1 MQLIT
6 GALLAN
12 RSIYLTIG
20 LFPLNTLF
28 MKRKDIKQKIEEKA
42 LNIPLDVLLTGKRNR
57 NLTKKM
63 QGFAV
68 DLATGETKAQA
79 YRNNYD
85 TQAKPKAVG
94 DQAHKLAKHPAI
106 VKEVDLITEA
116 LEAAAAHSAAQLRG
130 LVIGRLTKEA
140 LNMESPAAAR
150 ISAIKALGQ
159 VSEIAA
165 FTERKE
171 IRNVQGS
178 DDIKAQLLEMIQGA
192 MHNQARTIDQDA
204 NQVEI
209 DNLLA
214 EISNPAAKEI
224 PENAPPPAPDAP
236 FLENLQGGNEHSN
249 PHKQSPSEKDS
260 GNQLEIL
267 PVEQGE
273 GGIKNSPDWKEDPIG
288 NTPVSGFK
296 TKG

>member
-1 MQLIT
+1 
-6 GALLAN
+6 
-12 RSIYLTIG
+12 
-20 LFPLNTLF
+20 
-28 MKRKDIKQKIEEKA
+28 MKRKDIKQKLEEKA

-79 YRNNYD
+79 YRNNYNSNGKAK
-85 TQAKPKAVG
+85 TQG
-94 DQAHKLAKHPAI
+94 NEGSKLAKHPEIA
-106 VKEVDLITEA
+106 KEVDLITEA
-116 LEAAAAHSAAQLRG
+116 LEAAALHTAGQLRG

-171 IRNVQGS
+171 ISHVKPS
-178 DDIKAQLLEMIQGA
+178 EDIKAQLLKMIQGA
-192 MHNQARTIDQDA
+192 MHDQARTLDQDA
-204 NQVEI
+204 NQAAI

-214 EISNPAAKEI
+214 EISRPPPNEI
-224 PENAPPPAPDAP
+224 PENALPPAPDAP
-236 FLENLQGGNEHSN
+236 FPGKIEGGNTHSN
-249 PHKQSPSEKDS
+249 PHKQSPSKS
-260 GNQLEIL
+260 NSTIQLEIL
-267 PVEQGE
+267 PVDQGE
-273 GGIKNSPDWKEDPIG
+273 GVQKSHPDWDELHTG
-288 NTPVSGFK
+288 TPPVTVSEQ
-296 TKG
+296 KG

>member
-1 MQLIT
+1 MQVHCLQIY
-6 GALLAN
+6 AISLRCILF
-12 RSIYLTIG
+12 SI
-20 LFPLNTLF
+20 NTLF
-28 MKRKDIKQKIEEKA
+28 MKRKEIKQKIEEQA

-79 YRNNYD
+79 YRNNYNTKGKAK
-85 TQAKPKAVG
+85 TQG
-94 DQAHKLAKHPAI
+94 NEGSKLAKHPEIA
-106 VKEVDLITEA
+106 KEVELITEA

-171 IRNVQGS
+171 ITQVKAS
-178 DDIKAQLLEMIQGA
+178 DDIKAQLLKMIQGA
-192 MHNQARTIDQDA
+192 MHDQARTVDQDA
-204 NQVEI
+204 NQAEI

-214 EISNPAAKEI
+214 EISSPAPKEI
-224 PENAPPPAPDAP
+224 DETVNPPTPNPPFSEN
-236 FLENLQGGNEHSN
+236 FTGGNTHSI
-249 PHKQSPSEKDS
+249 PHNHSPSE
-260 GNQLEIL
+260 NQLEIL

-273 GGIKNSPDWKEDPIG
+273 GVQKNHPDWQEIDTGKAP
-288 NTPVSGFK
+288 PSGFN

>member
-1 MQLIT
+1 
-6 GALLAN
+6 
-12 RSIYLTIG
+12 
-20 LFPLNTLF
+20 

-42 LNIPLDVLLTGKRNR
+42 LAIPLDVLLTGKRNR

-85 TQAKPKAVG
+85 TKASPKVTG
-94 DQAHKLAKHPAI
+94 DQASKLAKHPAI
-106 VKEVDLITEA
+106 KQEVELITEA
-116 LEAAAAHSAAQLRG
+116 LEAAALHSAAQLRG

-171 IRNVQGS
+171 ITQVKAS
-178 DDIKAQLLEMIQGA
+178 DDVRAQLVKMIQGA
-192 MHNQARTIDQDA
+192 MRDNARTVDQDA
-204 NQVEI
+204 NQAEI
-209 DNLLA
+209 DSLLA
-214 EISNPAAKEI
+214 EINQAAPSEIPAA
-224 PENAPPPAPDAP
+224 ALPPAPAP
-236 FLENLQGGNEHSN
+236 AFHEILEGGNTHSN
-249 PHKQSPSEKDS
+249 PHNQSPSEFYVDS
-260 GNQLEIL
+260 NPHGGGPIISHDIGENPDIEEGTPSDLDS
-267 PVEQGE
+267 QG
-273 GGIKNSPDWKEDPIG
+273 
-288 NTPVSGFK
+288 
-296 TKG
+296 

>member
-1 MQLIT
+1 
-6 GALLAN
+6 
-12 RSIYLTIG
+12 
-20 LFPLNTLF
+20 

-42 LNIPLDVLLTGKRNR
+42 LAIPLDVLLTGKRNR

-85 TQAKPKAVG
+85 TKAKPKAVG

-116 LEAAAAHSAAQLRG
+116 LEAAALHSAAQLRG

-171 IRNVQGS
+171 IRTVKGS

-204 NQVEI
+204 NQAEI
-209 DNLLA
+209 DSLLA
-214 EISNPAAKEI
+214 EIAAPAPNEI
-224 PENAPPPAPDAP
+224 DETAHPPHPDAP
-236 FLENLQGGNEHSN
+236 FAGNSEGGNTHSI
-249 PHKQSPSEKDS
+249 PHKQSHDQKDS
-260 GNQLEIL
+260 ENQLEIL
-267 PVEQGE
+267 PVEMGE
-273 GGIKNSPDWKEDPIG
+273 GVQKVHPDWEELHTE
-288 NTPVSGFK
+288 TPPVNDLKSQG
-296 TKG
+296 

>member
-1 MQLIT
+1 
-6 GALLAN
+6 
-12 RSIYLTIG
+12 
-20 LFPLNTLF
+20 
-28 MKRKDIKQKIEEKA
+28 MKRKDIKQKLEEKA
-42 LNIPLDVLLTGKRNR
+42 LNIPIDVLLTGKRNR

-85 TQAKPKAVG
+85 TQASPKIVG

-106 VKEVDLITEA
+106 AQEVDLITEA
-116 LEAAAAHSAAQLRG
+116 LEAAAAHTAGQLRG

-171 IRNVQGS
+171 ISHVKPS
-178 DDIKAQLLEMIQGA
+178 EDIKAQLLKMIQGA
-192 MHNQARTIDQDA
+192 MHDQARTLDQDE
-204 NQVEI
+204 NQAAI

-214 EISNPAAKEI
+214 EISRPPPNEI
-224 PENAPPPAPDAP
+224 PENALPPAPDAP
-236 FLENLQGGNEHSN
+236 FPGKIEGGNTHSN
-249 PHKQSPSEKDS
+249 PHKQSPSES
-260 GNQLEIL
+260 NSTIQLEIL
-267 PVEQGE
+267 PVDQGE
-273 GGIKNSPDWKEDPIG
+273 GVQKSHPDWDELHTG
-288 NTPVSGFK
+288 TPPVTVSEQ
-296 TKG
+296 KG

>member
-1 MQLIT
+1 
-6 GALLAN
+6 
-12 RSIYLTIG
+12 
-20 LFPLNTLF
+20 
-28 MKRKDIKQKIEEKA
+28 MKRKDIKQKLEEKA

-79 YRNNYD
+79 YRNNYNSKGKAK
-85 TQAKPKAVG
+85 TQG
-94 DQAHKLAKHPAI
+94 NEGSKLAKHPEIA
-106 VKEVDLITEA
+106 KEVDLITEA

-171 IRNVQGS
+171 ISHVKPS
-178 DDIKAQLLEMIQGA
+178 EDIKAQLMKMIQGA
-192 MHNQARTIDQDA
+192 MHDNARTIDQDA
-204 NQVEI
+204 NQAEI

-214 EISNPAAKEI
+214 EIAAPAPNEI
-224 PENAPPPAPDAP
+224 AEIAAVPHPDAP
-236 FLENLQGGNEHSN
+236 FLENLQGGNTHSN
-249 PHKQSPSEKDS
+249 PNKQIASES
-260 GNQLEIL
+260 NQPLTLTVDE
-267 PVEQGE
+267 GE
-273 GGIKNSPDWKEDPIG
+273 GVQKSHPDWEELHTE
-288 NTPVSGFK
+288 TPPVNDLKSQG
-296 TKG
+296 